1 MTGCSQSKSA
11 SFGPYN
17 VHPELSV
24 TAFPDARVMETVN
37 GPVDYATEGHGM
49 RKARTIGSMTDTW
62 QEALTNKLK
71 QIQTTLLNEI
81 AIPVNNA
88 ELEVGKLKSSYT
100 LQQIKN
106 GLQTT
111 AQLKAL
117 IGSKLDKEAEQEEAR
132 EKGIPAMPVG
142 GTKEITR

>member
-1 MTGCSQSKSA
+1 
-11 SFGPYN
+11 
-17 VHPELSV
+17 
-24 TAFPDARVMETVN
+24 METVN

-81 AIPVNNA
+81 AIPVNHA
-88 ELEVGKLKSSYT
+88 ELE
-100 LQQIKN
+100 
-106 GLQTT
+106 
-111 AQLKAL
+111 
-117 IGSKLDKEAEQEEAR
+117 KEAEQEEAR